1 MKVQVTVS
9 DEMVNKIDK
18 YANLMGVSRSALCAM
33 FIGQGIMG
41 YEKTYEILDGLGAS
55 VEKELSKSNE
65 NKLKKNQSTYT
76 NSVD

>member
-18 YANLMGVSRSALCAM
+18 YANLMGISRSALCAT

-41 YEKTYEILDGLGAS
+41 YDKTYEMLDGL

-65 NKLKKNQSTYT
+65 NKLKK
-76 NSVD
+76 

>member
-18 YANLMGVSRSALCAM
+18 YANLMGISRSALCAT

-41 YEKTYEILDGLGAS
+41 YEKTYEMLDGL

-65 NKLKKNQSTYT
+65 NKLKK
-76 NSVD
+76 

>member
-18 YANLMGVSRSALCAM
+18 YASLMGISRSALCAT

-41 YEKTYEILDGLGAS
+41 YDKTYEMLDDF

-65 NKLKKNQSTYT
+65 NKLEK
-76 NSVD
+76 